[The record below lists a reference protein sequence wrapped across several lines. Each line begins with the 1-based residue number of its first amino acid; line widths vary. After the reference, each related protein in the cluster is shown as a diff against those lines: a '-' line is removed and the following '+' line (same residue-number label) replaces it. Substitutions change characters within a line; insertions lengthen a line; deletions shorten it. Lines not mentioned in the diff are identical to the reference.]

1 MVMKT
6 EVKVAIIGG
15 IVALLVALV
24 NHCAPTTSE
33 KPSAVQPQQPPAA
46 VTQPAPSTAGT
57 SGGRVIQMTGEK
69 PTYIEGNQINDS
81 TKGESK

>member
-1 MVMKT
+1 MKT

-33 KPSAVQPQQPPAA
+33 KLSAVQPPQPPAT
-46 VTQPAPSTAGT
+46 VKPSAPSATGT
-57 SGGRVIQMTGEK
+57 SGGRVIQMTGEH